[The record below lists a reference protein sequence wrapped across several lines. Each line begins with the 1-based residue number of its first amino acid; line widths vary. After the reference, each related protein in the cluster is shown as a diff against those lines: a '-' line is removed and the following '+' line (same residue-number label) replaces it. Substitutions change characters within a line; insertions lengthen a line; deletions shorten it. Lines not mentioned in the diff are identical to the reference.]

1 MSKRLTRIRAGKILP
16 LSEKLLGF
24 DIHAVMQN
32 GNTHFGKLES
42 LTENHL
48 LIRDPRNHPHNLAV
62 TDLYEIVYDTV
73 QLEQ

>member
-1 MSKRLTRIRAGKILP
+1 MRIRTGEIFP
-16 LSEKLLGF
+16 SSEKLIGF

-42 LTENHL
+42 LTKNHL

-62 TDLYEIVYDTV
+62 TDLYEIVYDAV
-73 QLEQ
+73 QLKQ